1 MLLGSWSPE
10 FNLFWFRWTPETC
23 GDFFFFFFKEWEK
36 KCQDG
41 LRVSF
46 PACSQR
52 ECKVAL
58 LKTTLLTKKESERT
72 HTHTHKNCTVLKI
85 SDTSAACVL
94 EFFKHLSFLYHN
106 GCQFSLMQLKQGERH
121 AGSHSFCYLKLSL
134 NSESL
139 LFHIK
144 RRRHSAASPAESSK
158 GMKQNIFKSLV
169 QDISPYQGAA
179 GARALRRR
187 QAL

>member
-23 GDFFFFFFKEWEK
+23 GDFFFLKRVEK

-41 LRVSF
+41 LRVSV

-72 HTHTHKNCTVLKI
+72 HKKKKKI
-85 SDTSAACVL
+85 
-94 EFFKHLSFLYHN
+94 
-106 GCQFSLMQLKQGERH
+106 
-121 AGSHSFCYLKLSL
+121 
-134 NSESL
+134 
-139 LFHIK
+139 
-144 RRRHSAASPAESSK
+144 
-158 GMKQNIFKSLV
+158 
-169 QDISPYQGAA
+169 
-179 GARALRRR
+179 ALC
-187 QAL
+187 